1 VRRLPLIAA
10 SLSVLAVSALSGAG
24 PARAAA
30 RPTQAH
36 ATRAEAVRPARAA
49 AADFT
54 DVEYAKVNGVSLT
67 LDIYEPNGTGPFPG
81 LVVAHGA
88 IRAGDKTDYAEEAQT
103 LSDNGFVAFAANY
116 RMSCDPAKPPKNV
129 DPKLC
134 GYHAIV
140 PVQDLMLAVS
150 WVRANAATY
159 GVIPDKVGAFGGS
172 FGGNLVQMLGT
183 LGSPGTTKPDAVVS
197 WSGSTELWKYRFSS
211 QVDRAYAIR
220 LAYTGCPFKG
230 TGSCPTKWRKGSPI
244 TYVTSDDAPTYLANS
259 TDEQIPL
266 VEATDMQSALQAA
279 GVPVFLRVLEGSL
292 HARAYEDVVVDD
304 AGTTVFQESMAFLHD
319 HLG

>member
-1 VRRLPLIAA
+1 MSIAVM
-10 SLSVLAVSALSGAG
+10 SILAGAG
-24 PARAAA
+24 PA
-30 RPTQAH
+30 H
-36 ATRAEAVRPARAA
+36 ATP
-49 AADFT
+49 DFT
-54 DVEYAKVNGVSLT
+54 DVEYLKVNGVSLT
-67 LDIYEPNGTGPFPG
+67 LDIYQPEGPGPFPG

-88 IRAGDKTDYAEEAQT
+88 IRAGDKTDYAEEAQI
-103 LSDNGFVAFAANY
+103 LSDNGFVVFAANY
-116 RMSCDPAKPPKNV
+116 RMSCNPQKPPKNV

-140 PVQDLMLAVS
+140 PVEDLLAAVS
-150 WVRANAATY
+150 WVRANAGTY
-159 GVIPDKVGAFGGS
+159 GVIPDRVGAFGGS

-183 LGSPGTTKPDAVVS
+183 MGEPGTTKPDAVVS
-197 WSGSTELWKYRFSS
+197 WSGSTELWRYRLSS
-211 QVDRAYAIR
+211 DPERAYAIR

-230 TGSCPTKWRKGSPI
+230 TGSCPHVWRVGSPI
-244 TYVTSDDAPTYLANS
+244 KYVTAEDVPTYLANS
-259 TDEQIPL
+259 TAEQIPL

-292 HARAYEDVVVDD
+292 HARAYEDVVVDE

>member
-1 VRRLPLIAA
+1 MRRSPLIAA
-10 SLSVLAVSALSGAG
+10 SLSVLALSTLAAAAPAGAAAAG
-24 PARAAA
+24 RAHTGAAA
-30 RPTQAH
+30 RPARS
-36 ATRAEAVRPARAA
+36 AT
-49 AADFT
+49 ADFT
-54 DVEYAKVNGVSLT
+54 NVEYAKVNGVSLT
-67 LDIYEPNGTGPFPG
+67 LDVYEPDGTGPFPG

-140 PVQDLMLAVS
+140 PVQDLMLALS

-159 GVIPDKVGAFGGS
+159 GVIADEVGAFGGS

-183 LGSPGTTKPDAVVS
+183 LGTPGTTKPDAVVS

-244 TYVTSDDAPTYLANS
+244 TYVTSDDPPTYLANS

-279 GVPVFLRVLEGSL
+279 GVTVFLRVLEGSL

-304 AGTTVFQESMAFLHD
+304 SGTTVFQESMAFLHD